1 MAITTDNAGNQ
12 VLAGFQ
18 PIQPFFKTAGG
29 TMVAGR
35 PWSFWSVN
43 GIPGAGDYDNT
54 LAGVALS
61 STSALVDGQI
71 PYYDPSGGA
80 LSYLARFYG
89 TVTIAGTLI
98 LADRLWHN
106 GGFTITQTTAQTVNS
121 ATWPARDR
129 NGSTNGEGV
138 YIGLEVS
145 ATCGAAA
152 PAPTISYTNSA
163 GTAGRSAGLWFPT
176 ANNPAANSFFI
187 FNLQT
192 GDIGVRSV
200 QSYIQNVSWVSGT
213 INLVAFRILA
223 MANLKTPAVNHNDL
237 LNLGFPKVLDSS
249 VLFIIVIPTA
259 AFSGGMGTSVLFS
272 QG

>member
-1 MAITTDNAGNQ
+1 MAITTLDGA
-12 VLAGFQ
+12 LAGLQYPKFVTKSSVTGVASR
-18 PIQPFFKTAGG
+18 PLSTWGRTGHPAAGSYS
-29 TMVAGR
+29 A
-35 PWSFWSVN
+35 S
-43 GIPGAGDYDNT
+43 
-54 LAGVALS
+54 LAGAALTAPVTGQLDYVNPASGNSYVAKIS
-61 STSALVDGQI
+61 
-71 PYYDPSGGA
+71 GA
-80 LSYLARFYG
+80 LPSAG
-89 TVTIAGTLI
+89 TVI

-106 GGFTITQTTAQTVNS
+106 GGFTITQTSPQTVNS
-121 ATWPARDR
+121 VSWPARDR

-145 ATCGAAA
+145 ATCGASA
-152 PAPTISYTNSA
+152 PSPTISYTNSA

-176 ANNPAANSFFI
+176 AYNPAANSFFI

-200 QSYIQNVSWVSGT
+200 QSYTQNVSWVSGT

-223 MANLKTPAVNHNDL
+223 MANLKTPTVNHNDL